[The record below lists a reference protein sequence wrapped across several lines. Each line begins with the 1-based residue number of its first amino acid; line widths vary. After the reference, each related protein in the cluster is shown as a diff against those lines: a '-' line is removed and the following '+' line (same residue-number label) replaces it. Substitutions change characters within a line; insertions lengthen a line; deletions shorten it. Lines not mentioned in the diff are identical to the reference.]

1 LNSLN
6 DLWTQVLK
14 SLSGVISTTAYNT
27 WFSGCEPVEITPDGV
42 FIIKVENDFKKMIIE
57 QRFGKE
63 IKDALSDLF
72 SCETEFRLLTDE
84 ELQNW
89 NETKPEKSPLPE
101 ALGFTFENFIVG
113 VSNQIAYASAQ
124 SVAKSITSNEKSVYN
139 PLFIYGN
146 SGLGKTHLM
155 LAIGSYVLDHF
166 PGKKIKY
173 VKVADFISEFVSDIR
188 SGKGDSFRSKYND
201 IDLFLVDDIQF
212 LAGAQQTQ
220 TEFFNVFNNIYEAGH
235 QIVITS
241 DRPPKEMHT
250 LEDRLISRFESGIL
264 TEIVQPDL
272 ETRMAICRTKALQL
286 GLVLDDSYVSYIA
299 ENIKLNIRQIEG
311 VVKQLTAVKD
321 IMGGHLTLDQV
332 KNAVESVKADGEY
345 VPTPDIII
353 RETARY
359 YHLSEEEI
367 KGPSQSKKIAIARH
381 VAIYLIREHTAYTLV
396 EISDVFKRNHATIL
410 SSIKKI
416 EDMTKNNTDHMPE
429 IIRDIS
435 SNIYTQ

>member
-1 LNSLN
+1 MNSLN
-6 DLWTQVLK
+6 DLWMQVL
-14 SLSGVISTTAYNT
+14 SGISCSITSTAYKT
-27 WFSGCEPVEITPDGV
+27 WFAGCEPIEITPDCV
-42 FIIKVENDFKKMIIE
+42 FIIKVDNEFKKNVID

-63 IKDALSDLF
+63 IKAALSDIF
-72 SCETEFRLLTDE
+72 SCDFEYRLLTDE
-84 ELQNW
+84 EVQNW
-89 NETKPEKSPLPE
+89 NETKDEKSPLPE
-101 ALGFTFENFIVG
+101 ALGFTFDNFIVG
-113 VSNQIAYASAQ
+113 DSNRMAYASALA
-124 SVAKSITSNEKSVYN
+124 VAKCETTKYN

-155 LAIGSYVLDHF
+155 LAIGSYMLEHY
-166 PGKKIKY
+166 PEKKIKY
-173 VKVADFISEFVSDIR
+173 VKVADFISEFVSDITH
-188 SGKGDSFRSKYND
+188 GKGDSFRSKYSD

-212 LAGAQQTQ
+212 IAGKDQTQ
-220 TEFFNVFNNIYEAGH
+220 TEFFNIFNNIYEAGH

-241 DRPPKEMHT
+241 DRPPKEMRT
-250 LEDRLISRFESGIL
+250 LEDRLISRFEWGIL

-272 ETRMAICRTKALQL
+272 ETRMAICRTKAMQL
-286 GLVLDDSYVSYIA
+286 GLVLDDNYVSYIA

-311 VVKQLTAVKD
+311 VAKQLSAVKD
-321 IMGGHLTLDQV
+321 LMGGKLTQEQV
-332 KNAVESVKADGEY
+332 KKAVESVKTEKEY

-359 YHLSEEEI
+359 YKLTEEEV

-381 VAIYLIREHTAYTLV
+381 VAIYLIREHTSHTLV
-396 EISDVFKRNHATIL
+396 EISEIFGRNHATIL

-416 EDMTKNNTDHMPE
+416 EEMTKNNTDQMPE